1 MDYQIAIYSTDA
13 VFARMLE
20 LEFSMCGARV
30 LTAKQP
36 MREGFSDVVL
46 LDLDSAAAPDPKTY
60 RRMIG
65 FTRGE
70 SLSDNELRR
79 QCSLVLHRPFEMRL
93 FRREVR
99 GLLED
104 ASQTTRATE
113 TIRLQGNTLYVGQGS
128 VTLSPKEAL
137 VMQCLME
144 NRPLSVSRETLAARI
159 GESSANKVEV
169 YVCYL
174 RKKTET
180 LCRQRLI
187 RTVRGVGYSLAEQT

>member
-1 MDYQIAIYSTDA
+1 MTRSVSILSSDA

-20 LEFSMCGARV
+20 LECIGMGLSATV
-30 LTAKQP
+30 ET
-36 MREGFSDVVL
+36 EGSVGGT
-46 LDLDSAAAPDPKTY
+46 DLILWDMDTVPPSVPSQSGVPVIGYTKGLELSHVDTE
-60 RRMIG
+60 RLCTMI
-65 FTRGE
+65 
-70 SLSDNELRR
+70 
-79 QCSLVLHRPFEMRL
+79 LHRPFEMRL

-128 VTLSPKEAL
+128 VALSPKEAL

-144 NRPLSVSRETLAARI
+144 NRPLAVSRETLAARI

>member
-1 MDYQIAIYSTDA
+1 
-13 VFARMLE
+13 
-20 LEFSMCGARV
+20 MCGARV

-79 QCSLVLHRPFEMRL
+79 QCSLVLHRPFAMRL
-93 FRREVR
+93 LRREVLSDLDRAQKLPIVSETADPALQAKRVTLDTERAELWLDGQTVALTPNELRVAQCLLSRR
-99 GLLED
+99 GL
-104 ASQTTRATE
+104 
-113 TIRLQGNTLYVGQGS
+113 
-128 VTLSPKEAL
+128 P
-137 VMQCLME
+137 
-144 NRPLSVSRETLAARI
+144 VSREELAEAI
-159 GESSANKVEV
+159 GESSSNKTEV

-174 RKKTET
+174 RQKLEKLTSVK
-180 LCRQRLI
+180 LI
-187 RTVRGVGYSLAEQT
+187 RTVRNKGYLMV